1 MKNTPPGNYSD
12 MNHPEFLE
20 GARARVEIDAI
31 YYAAASL

>member
-1 MKNTPPGNYSD
+1 MKNMPPGNYSG

-20 GARARVEIDAI
+20 RARARVEIDAI